1 MTAPRRILGT
11 TGGGAPVTGNEC
23 PHCQAL
29 GIDPEDSGRV
39 SVTITPVYSYDTGSW
54 PAPPD
59 GPAPAPASDDDR
71 YAGLSETARIFAQ
84 WLDGKRP

>member
-1 MTAPRRILGT
+1 MTVPHRILGT
-11 TGGGAPVTGNEC
+11 TGGGAPVAENEC

-39 SVTITPVYSYDTGSW
+39 SVTITPVHSYDTGSW
-54 PAPPD
+54 AAPPD
-59 GPAPAPASDDDR
+59 GPAPASDDAR